1 LEGLGYNIVS
11 SIANIYDNRNLQVD
25 TMEIEII
32 EQIGVTLLI
41 GLMIGLQRELYYHR
55 NGRTGFA
62 GTRTFALIALLGYLS
77 AWMQNF
83 IPFFLHISLFLFGLL
98 VLVAYI
104 YKTDRTDFHGSTTE
118 IAAFVTYILGMM
130 IYISLENY
138 AVLIAVVMLFLLEL
152 KSVLAKVE
160 KKITQLD
167 IKSAT
172 LFLMM
177 TFVVLPLLPDKMIG
191 PFEVF
196 NPYKTWLMVVL
207 IAGISFIGYLS
218 IKILGNKRGVYL
230 TGIFGGLVSSTAVS
244 ITLSKLYAL
253 QQVHVKNFAGGMA
266 IASTIMYIR
275 VLMEVFVFNPTLA
288 RSLTLPYI
296 SATLVGA
303 AFVLY
308 LYKNETVHKVEHLA
322 VKNNPLEISE
332 ALKLGLLFGI
342 IFGSIGIFQ
351 MKFGNSGVYVISF
364 LSGLTDVDA
373 ITLSLSQLAKTKIS
387 GYTAMYGIMIA
398 TVVNSIVKLG
408 IIFVLGGRKAGTLMA
423 LFYFLS
429 LSIMIITFSML

>member
-1 LEGLGYNIVS
+1 
-11 SIANIYDNRNLQVD
+11 
-25 TMEIEII
+25 MEIEII

-253 QQVHVKNFAGGMA
+253 QQIHVKNFAGGMA

-387 GYTAMYGIMIA
+387 GCTAMYGIMIA